1 MFKRRDKMR
10 LQTRLRECRKQNGLT
25 QQQVARRL
33 NIDRSTYSYYETGKI
48 CPSINSISTLCEFYG
63 MSIDEFLNGTDVSV
77 SEKAAAKNAFSEI
90 AASTED
96 EKKLLTCYRKLD
108 SAQKED
114 FLISII
120 ETARQK
126 D

>member
-1 MFKRRDKMR
+1 
-10 LQTRLRECRKQNGLT
+10 
-25 QQQVARRL
+25 
-33 NIDRSTYSYYETGKI
+33 
-48 CPSINSISTLCEFYG
+48 

-120 ETARQK
+120 EIARQK